1 MLWSIVLIVFLLN
14 ANFTTLVYGA
24 DVVGKEI
31 EKSKT
36 INELEKTEKIVQ
48 HVAKKLETKVKDPEI
63 KKQLVEKQVEIKKV
77 IEEAKK
83 EIKQVDNVKEIEKKK
98 EEVKKRVVLKL
109 IDGITPKEDV
119 KDNVEEVVKTPT
131 EYLQALKV
139 MKEMFDKW
147 TDYSLIVKT
156 KYSYGK
162 FVGLLKK
169 FDKNIKPKKLFE
181 WEKGYTYYEVTI
193 PKESVFAQEMLKDIE
208 HFKMPK
214 SFLWIK
220 IVEPRIYKVE
230 NTQEVEWLDK
240 TWWVAKYG
248 IKDYIKNLK
257 EVKKVKV
264 AVIDTGL
271 DPKHEDL
278 KANVW
283 KWYDFIEFDNQPQ
296 DENWH
301 GTHVAV
307 VDLL

>member
-1 MLWSIVLIVFLLN
+1 VFLLN

-139 MKEMFDKW
+139 MKEMFDK
-147 TDYSLIVKT
+147 
-156 KYSYGK
+156 
-162 FVGLLKK
+162 
-169 FDKNIKPKKLFE
+169 
-181 WEKGYTYYEVTI
+181 
-193 PKESVFAQEMLKDIE
+193 
-208 HFKMPK
+208 
-214 SFLWIK
+214 
-220 IVEPRIYKVE
+220 
-230 NTQEVEWLDK
+230 
-240 TWWVAKYG
+240 
-248 IKDYIKNLK
+248 
-257 EVKKVKV
+257 
-264 AVIDTGL
+264 
-271 DPKHEDL
+271 
-278 KANVW
+278 
-283 KWYDFIEFDNQPQ
+283 
-296 DENWH
+296 
-301 GTHVAV
+301 
-307 VDLL
+307 